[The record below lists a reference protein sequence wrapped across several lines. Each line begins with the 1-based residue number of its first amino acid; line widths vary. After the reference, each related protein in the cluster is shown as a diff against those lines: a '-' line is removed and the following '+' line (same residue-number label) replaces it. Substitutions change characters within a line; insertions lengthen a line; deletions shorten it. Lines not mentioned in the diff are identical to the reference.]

1 MSQILPLNIL
11 TLTYTNYQF
20 IKSSQTMGER
30 RKCRITFLFVGKCL
44 CSLYAESLHL
54 LLVVP
59 EEVSNEMQVLQIL
72 RLSYV
77 ESNA

>member
-1 MSQILPLNIL
+1 MSHIVPLNIL

-30 RKCRITFLFVGKCL
+30 RKCRITLLFVGNCL
-44 CSLYAESLHL
+44 CSLYTKSLHL
-54 LLVVP
+54 LLVVF
-59 EEVSNEMQVLQIL
+59 NEMQVLQTL

-77 ESNA
+77 KGNA